1 MIKMRK
7 VRYLIRPLIGLLV
20 GNLRLHIPSSEK
32 EMWKEL
38 TKMDEIKKHT
48 NEYNHRLGTICF

>member
-20 GNLRLHIPSSEK
+20 GNLRLHIPSSEIEK
-32 EMWKEL
+32 WKEL
-38 TKMDEIKKHT
+38 AKTDEIKKHT
-48 NEYNHRLGTICF
+48 DKGNHRLVTIWF